1 MTATI
6 IPSQITS
13 NAVQNELNGSY
24 YCFKPALV
32 NFTIAVEI
40 CKCLNAT
47 VLKCSSTEDNFIKGN
62 YLMNALNGI
71 WLSIYDFIGNETNV
85 NYYTNKT
92 LTYYNRSNI
101 QLVNNGE
108 PCVRLRTDG
117 IWADTGCDSLF
128 SVVCKLTDYGSC
140 NCPSPPT
147 TTTTSSPT
155 TSTQTTSSTTA
166 TISKALGF
174 WSEWS
179 SWQICI
185 LEKKRK
191 LINNTVET
199 IRANISCDLIC
210 KLFVFLNSKF
220 N

>member
-13 NAVQNELNGSY
+13 NSVQNELNASY

-32 NFTIAVEI
+32 NFTLAVEI

-47 VLKCSSTEDNFIKGN
+47 VLLIENANEDNFIKGN

-92 LTYYNRSNI
+92 LTYYNRPNI
-101 QLVNNGE
+101 QIANPVE
-108 PCVRLRTDG
+108 PCVRLRTD
-117 IWADTGCDSLF
+117 TGCNSLY
-128 SVVCKLTDYGSC
+128 SVVCKLSDYGSC
-140 NCPSPPT
+140 NCPSPT
-147 TTTTSSPT
+147 TTTISTPT

-166 TISKALGF
+166 TLSKALGV

-179 SWQICI
+179 SW
-185 LEKKRK
+185 KY
-191 LINNTVET
+191 
-199 IRANISCDLIC
+199 A
-210 KLFVFLNSKF
+210 
-220 N
+220 